1 VWVEIDAEGRPP
13 LVHGQLAGVTVVTGS
28 RPAGVTVP
36 RGAVAGEP
44 GAEVVFVRRPDGV
57 FERRSVETGRADDR
71 AVEIVRGLA
80 AGEQVAVRGVS
91 ELVTGFAS
99 LR

>member
-1 VWVEIDAEGRPP
+1 VWVELDAKSRPP
-13 LVHGQLAGVTVVTGS
+13 LVHGQLAGVTVVAGS

-57 FERRSVETGRADDR
+57 FERRGVETGRADDR
-71 AVEIVRGLA
+71 VVEVVRGIT
-80 AGEQVAVRGVS
+80 AGDQVATRGVA
-91 ELVTGFAS
+91 ELVTGFAA

>member
-1 VWVEIDAEGRPP
+1 
-13 LVHGQLAGVTVVTGS
+13 VVRDSVASAT
-28 RPAGVTVP
+28 TVP

-44 GAEVVFVRRPDGV
+44 GAEVVFVRRADGV
-57 FERRSVETGRADDR
+57 FERRGVETGRADDR
-71 AVEIVRGLA
+71 RVEIVRGLT
-80 AGEQVAVRGVS
+80 AGERVATRGVA